1 MSRFKFFD
9 DGSDVNESQIK
20 IKSDGIEEPTT
31 LNNNEITESS
41 SARYRVEQFTITK
54 LDGIIQSHAETKREF
69 LVTRSSGQIDF
80 VVDIKMI
87 ENLVTIYPDS
97 LQNAIDLL
105 IELDVVKST
114 AIVSVNQDSGDID
127 RIINHSDIINKWKQY
142 KSDLE
147 KKFANL
153 QSPEAKL
160 NVLKFLTVAEN
171 TIVIEGN
178 LIDDLKTKLFYDLF
192 FDEYLVRNEVNL
204 EDSSRPFYSQL
215 FEGESAVLNFK
226 KKILNENENQI
237 QYEKVGELNNNES
250 SKYEQLYNVKYKPL
264 VKYKYS
270 SYNVRVSEIILL
282 DKINRW
288 IMQANVSITE
298 EVKNNV
304 ELTVDYKLRK
314 IE

>member
-9 DGSDVNESQIK
+9 DGSDVSESQIMTK
-20 IKSDGIEEPTT
+20 NDGIEEPAISD
-31 LNNNEITESS
+31 NNEITESI
-41 SARYRVEQFTITK
+41 ARYRVEQFTITK

-69 LVTRSSGQIDF
+69 LVTKSFGRVDF
-80 VVDIKMI
+80 VVDVKMM

-105 IELDVVKST
+105 IELDIVKST
-114 AIVSVNQDSGDID
+114 ATVSVNQNSGDID
-127 RIINHSDIINKWKQY
+127 RIINHADIIDKWKQY

-147 KKFANL
+147 KKFADV
-153 QSPEAKL
+153 QSPEARL

-171 TIVIEGN
+171 TIVIESN

-215 FEGESAVLNFK
+215 FEGESSVLNFNK
-226 KKILNENENQI
+226 RILNENENQI
-237 QYEKVGELNNNES
+237 QYEKTGELKNNEA

-270 SYNVRVSEIILL
+270 GYNARVNETILV
-282 DKINRW
+282 DKNDKW
-288 IMQANVSITE
+288 ILQAHVSITE